1 MKILAIALLV
11 VALLGS
17 AFAGTVNMDFVG
29 TGSNVAQGFYTYPY
43 YFSINGGPATALMC
57 DSYDNEITIGEQWKA
72 TVTPLISGQGM
83 FSNVLGYKAAGLIF
97 LGVMDGT
104 INPSTGNLAVWN
116 LFTPGATTDASA
128 LAVESNALTLAA
140 ITPNSTYNGLTLYT
154 AVGASPGAGPQEFI
168 GYIDPPPSVPE
179 PCTLL
184 LLSTGLIGIAGAYRR
199 RAK

>member
-1 MKILAIALLV
+1 
-11 VALLGS
+11 
-17 AFAGTVNMDFVG
+17 
-29 TGSNVAQGFYTYPY
+29 
-43 YFSINGGPATALMC
+43 
-57 DSYDNEITIGEQWKA
+57 
-72 TVTPLISGQGM
+72 
-83 FSNVLGYKAAGLIF
+83 VLSYKAAGLIF
-97 LGVMDGT
+97 LEVMDGT

-168 GYIDPPPSVPE
+168 GYNDPASVPE

-184 LLSTGLIGIAGAYRR
+184 LLSTGLIGVAGAYRR
-199 RAK
+199 RAR